1 MAKQHV
7 RLPPQREVALRRRP
21 TMRPLFEFRRL
32 AAVTSVVS
40 CLFIATG
47 ASASYISDFESLSGS
62 AAGTVLTGQDGWY
75 NPVSGSADYRVYT
88 YAGNAIGM
96 PANPTGGAQFIGG
109 SATSTTVF
117 ARGQHDE
124 AFPNPVS
131 GLYTFELDFCGKFTG
146 TPPAVNNLGS
156 FSIQPSS
163 GTAANGQAIAP
174 LFSWMP
180 GFEGTFYRASY
191 LAYDAAGAAMVAPGG
206 LPGAAWDNLSLD
218 HWYRATTIVDFN
230 INRIIEV
237 RIKDLTTNTTTSF
250 IPPDWYMHGGSAGP
264 GQQPTGF
271 RCFTGGGLGNHM
283 GFDNLNVQPGAATP
297 VLAGTW
303 GGIKATF
310 ANGNGGRTMPAPPR
324 SQETARTAAVSST
337 PSPTW
342 PRVD

>member
-1 MAKQHV
+1 LV
-7 RLPPQREVALRRRP
+7 PP
-21 TMRPLFEFRRL
+21 
-32 AAVTSVVS
+32 
-40 CLFIATG
+40 
-47 ASASYISDFESLSGS
+47 
-62 AAGTVLTGQDGWY
+62 
-75 NPVSGSADYRVYT
+75 
-88 YAGNAIGM
+88 
-96 PANPTGGAQFIGG
+96 
-109 SATSTTVF
+109 
-117 ARGQHDE
+117 
-124 AFPNPVS
+124 
-131 GLYTFELDFCGKFTG
+131 
-146 TPPAVNNLGS
+146 
-156 FSIQPSS
+156 
-163 GTAANGQAIAP
+163 
-174 LFSWMP
+174 
-180 GFEGTFYRASY
+180 
-191 LAYDAAGAAMVAPGG
+191 
-206 LPGAAWDNLSLD
+206 
-218 HWYRATTIVDFN
+218 TTIVDFN